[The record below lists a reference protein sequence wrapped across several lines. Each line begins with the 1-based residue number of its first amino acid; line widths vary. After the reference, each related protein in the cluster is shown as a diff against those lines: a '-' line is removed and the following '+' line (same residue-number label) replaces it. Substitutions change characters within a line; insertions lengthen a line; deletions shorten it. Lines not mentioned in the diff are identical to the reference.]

1 MGIGQ
6 GSCLFTS
13 GKRSLLSRHQ
23 VSKHSSNVHALLHQ
37 YIVLLLYFSFLLF
50 VVGNYVP
57 IDQVR
62 DDIASAY
69 EKEVECQALNMLLM
83 YKNMCDLKV

>member
-1 MGIGQ
+1 
-6 GSCLFTS
+6 
-13 GKRSLLSRHQ
+13 

-37 YIVLLLYFSFLLF
+37 YIVLLLYFTFLLF

-69 EKEVECQALNMLLM
+69 EKEVECPALNMLLM
-83 YKNMCDLKV
+83 YKNMCDQKV